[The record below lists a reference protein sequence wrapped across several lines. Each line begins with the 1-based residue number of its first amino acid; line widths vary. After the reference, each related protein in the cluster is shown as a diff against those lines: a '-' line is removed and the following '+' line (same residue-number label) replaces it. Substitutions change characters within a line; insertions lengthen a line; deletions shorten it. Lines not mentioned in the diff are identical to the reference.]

1 MPRARANI
9 SAKLSAQI
17 ETGKRCVE
25 ITSAPAATSSPTMVK
40 SSGRPA
46 ATRLPKAM
54 TRMIIVT
61 GHESISERIIAE
73 RFALLKSAHSAL
85 SPVSVTLTPVVE
97 SFSSGAANASAALTI
112 SLVPTA
118 DPAVMTAV
126 RPSREIDVPAWG
138 STTVETRAL
147 VRSIE
152 AAFAMATWADGSV
165 AIGPLWSTT
174 TTWSAADPSPEN

>member
-46 ATRLPKAM
+46 ATRLPNAM

-61 GHESISERIIAE
+61 GHESISERSIAE
-73 RFALLKSAHSAL
+73 RLALLKFAQSAL

-97 SFSSGAANASAALTI
+97 SICNGAASASAALTI

-118 DPAVMTAV
+118 EPAVMMAV
-126 RPSREIDVPAWG
+126 RPSREIEVPVWG
-138 STTVETRAL
+138 STTVETRLSA
-147 VRSIE
+147 RSID
-152 AAFAMATWADGSV
+152 AALAMAAWAVGSV

-174 TTWSAADPSPEN
+174 TTCSAAAPSPEN